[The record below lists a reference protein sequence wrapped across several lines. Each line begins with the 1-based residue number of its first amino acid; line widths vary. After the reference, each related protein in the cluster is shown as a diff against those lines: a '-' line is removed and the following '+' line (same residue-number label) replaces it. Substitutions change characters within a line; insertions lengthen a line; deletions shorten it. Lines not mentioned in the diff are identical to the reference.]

1 MKKGDADSFGVY
13 LHIPFCKSKCLYC
26 DFHSLPG
33 QEKLIGRY
41 VAALADE
48 IKASAALVAGRRVA
62 SVFFGGGTP
71 SLLTPAQAGTVIDA
85 LAGRMKLS
93 SRAEIT
99 IEANPESATLARLK
113 GFRAAG
119 VNRVSIGVQSLN
131 NEQLRALGRIHT
143 ASQARGAIA
152 RAFDAGFT
160 NVSGDL
166 MYALPG
172 QTTDEWLDDLTE
184 TASWGL
190 THLSCYQLT
199 PEASTPYGR
208 AVARGDVEQPLD
220 EESEFFDET
229 ESLLRAKGYDHYEV
243 SNYARRGRACAH
255 NVGYWEYRDYV
266 GLGAGAHGKLGMRR
280 WINIKSPVEYMNRVK
295 AAGRAVWR
303 AEKLT
308 PELIQ
313 IERLMLGLRLRRGI
327 PLDGVEITPIMRT
340 LSRRGLLR
348 LTARHIRATARGW
361 RVLDSVLRALVRG
374 G

>member
-1 MKKGDADSFGVY
+1 MKKGDADTFGVY
-13 LHIPFCKSKCLYC
+13 LHIPFCKAKCQYC

-41 VAALADE
+41 VAALIRE
-48 IKASAALVAGRRVA
+48 IEAAARLVAGRRAA

-71 SLLTPAQAGTVIDA
+71 SLLSPAQAGRVIDA
-85 LAGRMKLS
+85 LARSMKLS

-99 IEANPESATLARLK
+99 LEANPESATLARLK

-131 NEQLRALGRIHT
+131 NEQLRVLGRIHT
-143 ASQARGAIA
+143 AAQARGAIL

-160 NVSGDL
+160 NVSADL

-172 QTTDEWLDDLTE
+172 QTTDEWLDDLAE
-184 TASWGL
+184 AASWGL

-229 ESLLRAKGYDHYEV
+229 ESLLRAKGYDHYEI
-243 SNYARRGRACAH
+243 SNFGRRSRACAH
-255 NVGYWEYRDYV
+255 NIGYWEYRDYV
-266 GLGAGAHGKLGMRR
+266 GLGAGAHGKLGARR
-280 WINIKSPVEYMNRVK
+280 WINIKSPAEYIKR
-295 AAGRAVWR
+295 ARATGHAVWR
-303 AEKLT
+303 AEALT
-308 PELIQ
+308 PDLIQ

-327 PLDGVEITPIMRT
+327 GLDGIEITPVMRA
-340 LSRRGLLR
+340 LARRGLLR